1 MKKLVLYGVGEYG
14 EKVYYNISRTENIE
28 FCIDRHAGR
37 TFHGKVVYSL
47 EEKKEELKDCF
58 IVIAVEGNACKEIK
72 NNLRNIGLEE
82 YRHFVE
88 WRAFNKK
95 LMIIYGNCHCAA
107 LREYFNSNPYFQK
120 EYYLLWQNVLED
132 VLPDCIWKS
141 CNLLVTQDIRK
152 DNSLNMPSADEA
164 EKMVNDGCIKI
175 RIPNLYASHALFP
188 QLKSDR
194 SAEENLNRHIGMD
207 RVDMEHI
214 ADKRTIKT
222 IYRFMSSPDSY
233 IDKMH
238 NSGACIQEIADGI
251 RNEDIFGNIEDAFA
265 SGIDK
270 LRQREES
277 CSVKIAYYIEKN
289 YKNSLMF
296 YDPGHPTNEVICEMG
311 RNILKLLNIPVCETG
326 GRRYIMDNAE
336 VFVYGCVKRALGLK
350 FEQNFIRIFSPQ
362 FTLSGRALTLEDYI
376 EQYIVWNYD

>member
-14 EKVYYNISRTENIE
+14 EKVYYNISRTEKIE
-28 FCIDRHAGR
+28 FCIDRNAGR
-37 TFHGKVVYSL
+37 TFHGISVYSL
-47 EEKKEELKDCF
+47 EEKKEELQDCF
-58 IVIAVEGNACKEIK
+58 IVITVEGNACKEIK
-72 NNLRNIGLEE
+72 KELRNIGLEE

-120 EYYLLWQNVLED
+120 EYYVLWQNVLED
-132 VLPDCIWKS
+132 VFPDCIWKS
-141 CNLLVTQDIRK
+141 CDLLVTQDIRK
-152 DNSLNMPSADEA
+152 DNSLNMPSADEV
-164 EKMVNDGCIKI
+164 EKMVNDGCVKI

-194 SAEENLNRHIGMD
+194 SDEENFNRHIGMD
-207 RVDMEHI
+207 RVDIEHI

-222 IYRFMSSPDSY
+222 IYRFMAHPDIY

-238 NSGACIQEIADGI
+238 ELGAGIKEIADGI
-251 RNEDIFGNIEDAFA
+251 RYEDIFDNIEEAFA

-270 LRQREES
+270 LRKREES

-296 YDPGHPTNEVICEMG
+296 YDPGHPTNEVVCEMG

-336 VFVYGCVKRALGLK
+336 VFIYGCVKRALGLK

-362 FTLSGRALTLEDYI
+362 FTLSGRALALEDYI
-376 EQYIVWNYD
+376 EQYIMWNYD